1 MSSCV
6 CKILFKSE
14 QICGCY
20 CKMLRGSLFWRHM
33 VNACEYAI
41 ACVLAQ
47 QDDDRNDRPVAVASV
62 KLSPSQRAWA
72 TIEKEA
78 YAACRSLGS
87 GCFGL
92 Q

>member
-1 MSSCV
+1 MDTPLNIIEIHRPYKLYV
-6 CKILFKSE
+6 D
-14 QICGCY
+14 
-20 CKMLRGSLFWRHM
+20 
-33 VNACEYAI
+33 ACEYAI

-72 TIEKEA
+72 IIEKEA
-78 YAACRSLGS
+78 YAACRSLGG